1 MEKNTAPV
9 LEALKNLEEVCPEI
23 GDIFEDVGVII
34 DDLAQLYFAKD
45 PKKFL
50 KEKKDLRT
58 QLKYFKRKI
67 DNATFKAFGKK

>member
-1 MEKNTAPV
+1 MEKDTTPV

-23 GDIFEDVGVII
+23 GDIFEDVGIII

-50 KEKKDLRT
+50 KEKKDLRV
-58 QLKYFKRKI
+58 QLKCFKRKI
-67 DNATFKAFGKK
+67 DNATYRTFGKK